1 MNYQLLIFAGAFLT
15 TWIMLEVFFK
25 VSLSFANESSYDGN
39 DNFLTYLR
47 LISFLLFISTF
58 LFFVVN
64 EDKFTNIIK
73 YEKVQNFT
81 QLGTI

>member
-15 TWIMLEVFFK
+15 VWIMLEVFLK

-47 LISFLLFISTF
+47 LISFLLFIPTF

-64 EDKFTNIIK
+64 EDKFTNIIL
-73 YEKVQNFT
+73 F
-81 QLGTI
+81 ICSI

>member
-15 TWIMLEVFFK
+15 VWIMLEVFLK
-25 VSLSFANESSYDGN
+25 VSLSFANESSYDKN

-64 EDKFTNIIK
+64 EDKFNNIIL
-73 YEKVQNFT
+73 F
-81 QLGTI
+81 ICSI

>member
-1 MNYQLLIFAGAFLT
+1 MNYQLLIFSGAFLT
-15 TWIMLEVFFK
+15 AWIMLEVFLK

-47 LISFLLFISTF
+47 LISFLLFIPTF

-64 EDKFTNIIK
+64 EDKFTNIIL
-73 YEKVQNFT
+73 F
-81 QLGTI
+81 ICSI

>member
-15 TWIMLEVFFK
+15 VWIMLEVFLK
-25 VSLSFANESSYDGN
+25 VSLSFANESSYHKN

-64 EDKFTNIIK
+64 EDKFTNIIL
-73 YEKVQNFT
+73 F
-81 QLGTI
+81 ICSI

>member
-1 MNYQLLIFAGAFLT
+1 MNYQLLIFTGAFLT
-15 TWIMLEVFFK
+15 AWIMLEVFLK
-25 VSLSFANESSYDGN
+25 VSLSFVNENSYDGN

-64 EDKFTNIIK
+64 EDKFTNIIL
-73 YEKVQNFT
+73 F
-81 QLGTI
+81 ICSI

>member
-15 TWIMLEVFFK
+15 VWIMLEVFLK
-25 VSLSFANESSYDGN
+25 VSLSFANERSYDSN

-58 LFFVVN
+58 LFFVIN
-64 EDKFTNIIK
+64 EDKFTNIIL
-73 YEKVQNFT
+73 F
-81 QLGTI
+81 ICSI

>member
-15 TWIMLEVFFK
+15 VWIMLEVFLK
-25 VSLSFANESSYDGN
+25 VSLSFANESSYNGN

-58 LFFVVN
+58 LFFVIN
-64 EDKFTNIIK
+64 EDKFTNIIL
-73 YEKVQNFT
+73 F
-81 QLGTI
+81 ICSI

>member
-15 TWIMLEVFFK
+15 AWIMLEVFLK

-47 LISFLLFISTF
+47 LISFLLFISTSI
-58 LFFVVN
+58 FFVVN
-64 EDKFTNIIK
+64 EDKFTNIIL
-73 YEKVQNFT
+73 F
-81 QLGTI
+81 ICSI

>member
-15 TWIMLEVFFK
+15 AWIMLEVFLK

-64 EDKFTNIIK
+64 EDKFTTIIS
-73 YEKVQNFT
+73 F
-81 QLGTI
+81 ICSI

>member
-15 TWIMLEVFFK
+15 AWIMLEVFLK

-39 DNFLTYLR
+39 DNFLPYLR

-64 EDKFTNIIK
+64 EHKFTNIIS
-73 YEKVQNFT
+73 F
-81 QLGTI
+81 ICSI

>member
-1 MNYQLLIFAGAFLT
+1 MNYQLLIFTGAFLT
-15 TWIMLEVFFK
+15 AWIMLEVFLK

-64 EDKFTNIIK
+64 EDKFTTIIS
-73 YEKVQNFT
+73 F
-81 QLGTI
+81 ICSI

>member
-15 TWIMLEVFFK
+15 AWIMLEVFLK

-47 LISFLLFISTF
+47 LISFLLFIPTF

-64 EDKFTNIIK
+64 EDKFTNIIL
-73 YEKVQNFT
+73 F
-81 QLGTI
+81 ICSI

>member
-15 TWIMLEVFFK
+15 VWIMLEVFLK
-25 VSLSFANESSYDGN
+25 VSLSFANESSYDKN

-47 LISFLLFISTF
+47 LISFLLFFSTF

-64 EDKFTNIIK
+64 EDKFTNIIL
-73 YEKVQNFT
+73 F
-81 QLGTI
+81 ICSI

>member
-15 TWIMLEVFFK
+15 VWIMLEVFLK
-25 VSLSFANESSYDGN
+25 VSLSFANESSCDGN

-64 EDKFTNIIK
+64 EDKFTNIIL
-73 YEKVQNFT
+73 F
-81 QLGTI
+81 ICSI

>member
-15 TWIMLEVFFK
+15 VWIMLEVFLK

-58 LFFVVN
+58 LFFIVN
-64 EDKFTNIIK
+64 EDKFTNIIL
-73 YEKVQNFT
+73 F
-81 QLGTI
+81 ICSI

>member
-64 EDKFTNIIK
+64 EDKFTNIIL
-73 YEKVQNFT
+73 F
-81 QLGTI
+81 ICSI

>member
-15 TWIMLEVFFK
+15 AWIMLEVFLK

-64 EDKFTNIIK
+64 EDKFTSIIS
-73 YEKVQNFT
+73 F
-81 QLGTI
+81 ICSI

>member
-15 TWIMLEVFFK
+15 VWIMLEVFLK
-25 VSLSFANESSYDGN
+25 VSLSFANESSYDKN

-58 LFFVVN
+58 IFFIVN
-64 EDKFTNIIK
+64 DEKLTNIIS
-73 YEKVQNFT
+73 F
-81 QLGTI
+81 ICAI

>member
-15 TWIMLEVFFK
+15 AWIMLEVFLK

-47 LISFLLFISTF
+47 LISFLLFISTSI
-58 LFFVVN
+58 FFVVN
-64 EDKFTNIIK
+64 EDKFTNIIS
-73 YEKVQNFT
+73 F
-81 QLGTI
+81 ICSI

>member
-15 TWIMLEVFFK
+15 AWIILEVFLK
-25 VSLSFANESSYDGN
+25 VSLSFANESSYNGN

-47 LISFLLFISTF
+47 LISFLLFIPTF

-64 EDKFTNIIK
+64 EDKFTNIIL
-73 YEKVQNFT
+73 F
-81 QLGTI
+81 ICSI

>member
-15 TWIMLEVFFK
+15 AWIMLEVFLK

-64 EDKFTNIIK
+64 EDKFTNIIS
-73 YEKVQNFT
+73 F
-81 QLGTI
+81 ICSI

>member
-15 TWIMLEVFFK
+15 AWIMLEVFLK

-47 LISFLLFISTF
+47 LISFLL
-58 LFFVVN
+58 
-64 EDKFTNIIK
+64 IK
-73 YEKVQNFT
+73 SVT
-81 QLGTI
+81 

>member
-15 TWIMLEVFFK
+15 AWIMLEVFLK
-25 VSLSFANESSYDGN
+25 VSLSFANESSYNGN

-47 LISFLLFISTF
+47 LISFLLFIPTF

-64 EDKFTNIIK
+64 EDKFTNIIL
-73 YEKVQNFT
+73 F
-81 QLGTI
+81 ICSI

>member
-15 TWIMLEVFFK
+15 VWIMLEVFLK
-25 VSLSFANESSYDGN
+25 VSLSFANESSYDKN

-64 EDKFTNIIK
+64 EDKFANIIL
-73 YEKVQNFT
+73 F
-81 QLGTI
+81 ICSI

>member
-15 TWIMLEVFFK
+15 VWIILEIFLK
-25 VSLSFANESSYDGN
+25 ISLSFANESRYNKN

-64 EDKFTNIIK
+64 EDKFTNIIS
-73 YEKVQNFT
+73 F
-81 QLGTI
+81 ICSI

>member
-15 TWIMLEVFFK
+15 VWIMLEVFLK
-25 VSLSFANESSYDGN
+25 VSLSFANESSYNGN

-64 EDKFTNIIK
+64 EDKFTNIIL
-73 YEKVQNFT
+73 F
-81 QLGTI
+81 ICSI

>member
-15 TWIMLEVFFK
+15 AWIMLEVFLK

-64 EDKFTNIIK
+64 ADKFTNVILFICS
-73 YEKVQNFT
+73 
-81 QLGTI
+81 I

>member
-15 TWIMLEVFFK
+15 AWIMLEVFFK
-25 VSLSFANESSYDGN
+25 VSLSFVNESSYDGN

-64 EDKFTNIIK
+64 EDKFTSIIS
-73 YEKVQNFT
+73 F
-81 QLGTI
+81 ICSI

>member
-15 TWIMLEVFFK
+15 AWIILEVFLK
-25 VSLSFANESSYDGN
+25 VSLRFANESSYNGN

-47 LISFLLFISTF
+47 LISFLLFIPTF

-64 EDKFTNIIK
+64 EDKFTNIIL
-73 YEKVQNFT
+73 F
-81 QLGTI
+81 ICSI

>member
-15 TWIMLEVFFK
+15 VWIMLEVFLK
-25 VSLSFANESSYDGN
+25 VSLSFANESSYDSK

-47 LISFLLFISTF
+47 LISFLLFIPTF

-64 EDKFTNIIK
+64 EDKFTNIIL
-73 YEKVQNFT
+73 F
-81 QLGTI
+81 ICSI

>member
-1 MNYQLLIFAGAFLT
+1 MNYQLLIFTGAFLT
-15 TWIMLEVFFK
+15 VWIMLEVFLK

-58 LFFVVN
+58 LFFIVN
-64 EDKFTNIIK
+64 EDKFTNIIL
-73 YEKVQNFT
+73 F
-81 QLGTI
+81 ICSI

>member
-15 TWIMLEVFFK
+15 AWIMLEVFLK
-25 VSLSFANESSYDGN
+25 VSLSLANESSYDGN

-64 EDKFTNIIK
+64 EDKFTNIIL
-73 YEKVQNFT
+73 F
-81 QLGTI
+81 ICSI

>member
-15 TWIMLEVFFK
+15 VWIMLEVFLK

-64 EDKFTNIIK
+64 EDKFTIIIL
-73 YEKVQNFT
+73 F
-81 QLGTI
+81 ICSI

>member
-15 TWIMLEVFFK
+15 VWIMLEVFLK
-25 VSLSFANESSYDGN
+25 VSLSFANESGYDGN

-64 EDKFTNIIK
+64 EDKFTNIIL
-73 YEKVQNFT
+73 F
-81 QLGTI
+81 ICSI

>member
-1 MNYQLLIFAGAFLT
+1 MNYQLLIFAGAFLIA
-15 TWIMLEVFFK
+15 WIMLEVFFK
-25 VSLSFANESSYDGN
+25 VSLSFANENSYDGN

-64 EDKFTNIIK
+64 EDKFTNIIL
-73 YEKVQNFT
+73 F
-81 QLGTI
+81 ICSI

>member
-15 TWIMLEVFFK
+15 AWIMLEVFLK
-25 VSLSFANESSYDGN
+25 VSLSFANESSYNGN

-64 EDKFTNIIK
+64 EDKFTTIIS
-73 YEKVQNFT
+73 F
-81 QLGTI
+81 ICSI